1 MGLLAVRMV
10 LLLGLLVLLLV
21 LLILLRLVLPVRIL
35 PGTHLDRCDARM

>member
-21 LLILLRLVLPVRIL
+21 LLVLLRLILPVWIL
-35 PGTHLDRCDARM
+35 PGTHLESCDAKM